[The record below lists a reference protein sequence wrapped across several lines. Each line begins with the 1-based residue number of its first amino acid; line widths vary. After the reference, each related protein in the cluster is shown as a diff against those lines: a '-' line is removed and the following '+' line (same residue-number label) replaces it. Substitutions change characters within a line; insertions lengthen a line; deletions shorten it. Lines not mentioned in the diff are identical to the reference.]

1 MGPVNQLMHVFF
13 LFSYTTTAKI
23 RHIPNVRLFSCLHC
37 YYSVGC
43 CSDWNIFL
51 CWCFASR
58 SSCPI
63 AEQRKVFRKTG
74 LYTLPNRNR
83 LEQRFVY
90 SFWIHRFKTRI
101 IASLLAGGG
110 LLGTNPPSPTS
121 STFFKST
128 ITFLCPQ
135 PLQIILLLISLSLS
149 LPQND
154 IGHATVL
161 WTKTKGFLHPRPI
174 GCPGP

>member
-1 MGPVNQLMHVFF
+1 MHVFF
-13 LFSYTTTAKI
+13 YLVTQRLQKYGVYRMCGCSPVYIAIIVLGAVATGIYFSVDVLHREVLAPLLSSVKSSAKPVFTHYQTETDLNKGSCTASGYI
-23 RHIPNVRLFSCLHC
+23 
-37 YYSVGC
+37 
-43 CSDWNIFL
+43 
-51 CWCFASR
+51 ASR
-58 SSCPI
+58 Q
-63 AEQRKVFRKTG
+63 E
-74 LYTLPNRNR
+74 
-83 LEQRFVY
+83 
-90 SFWIHRFKTRI
+90 
-101 IASLLAGGG
+101 LLQACWLVRGG

-161 WTKTKGFLHPRPI
+161 
-174 GCPGP
+174 